1 LPSPLAMAGSGS
13 GPLGACASTEGS
25 VRSRDAS
32 SDVAAAYLQTV
43 AEGYGYALAWL
54 AQNGWLLANAPPE
67 TRWTA
72 NRLQAYIAD
81 LHTRVR
87 PATVHNRVLNLERA
101 LAVLAPYFDRAM
113 LRCAIRS
120 LDCTPDRAGKRM
132 RLQDSDRLV
141 ELGFK
146 LMADAEAGVHKNARK
161 NATVYRDGL
170 QIVLLALRSTR
181 KGNFSSMQIG
191 THLVWQRGAWWLI
204 FQGNETKTH
213 QPLELPFPEQLVPAL
228 TRYLDHYR
236 PLLAGDRYRGDR
248 LWISYLFQPQAAHS
262 FQLQVVDRTRVA
274 FGQPINPHLFRD
286 CLATS
291 IAIHDPDNVRM
302 AAALLG
308 HRSFATTERHYN
320 LARTL
325 QAARSYQ
332 HVISVARKA
341 NRRGRG
347 PR

>member
-1 LPSPLAMAGSGS
+1 VDTLP
-13 GPLGACASTEGS
+13 E
-25 VRSRDAS
+25 V
-32 SDVAAAYLQTV
+32 
-43 AEGYGYALAWL
+43 
-54 AQNGWLLANAPPE
+54 
-67 TRWTA
+67 RWTA
-72 NRLQAYIAD
+72 DRLRAYVADLQA
-81 LHTRVR
+81 RVK
-87 PATVHNRVLNLERA
+87 PATVQNRVLALERA
-101 LAVLAPYFDRAM
+101 LAVLAPHSDRSL
-113 LRCAIRS
+113 LRRTIRS
-120 LDCTPDRAGKRM
+120 LDHTPDRARKRV

-146 LMADAEAGVHKNARK
+146 LMADAEARVHKNARK
-161 NATVYRDGL
+161 NAAVYRDGL
-170 QIVLLALRSTR
+170 QIALLASRSIR
-181 KGNFSSMQIG
+181 RGNFSNMEFG
-191 THLVWQRGAWWLI
+191 THLVRQRGAWWLI

-213 QPLELPFPEQLVPAL
+213 QPLELPFPELLVPAL

-236 PLLAGDRYRGDR
+236 PLLAGDRYHGDR
-248 LWISYLFQPQAAHS
+248 LWISYLSQPQAAHS
-262 FQLQVVDRTRVA
+262 IHLQVVARTRAA
-274 FGQPINPHLFRD
+274 FGRPINPHLFRD

-332 HVISVARKA
+332 HVISAARKA
-341 NRRGRG
+341 KRRGRG

>member
-1 LPSPLAMAGSGS
+1 M
-13 GPLGACASTEGS
+13 
-25 VRSRDAS
+25 
-32 SDVAAAYLQTV
+32 

-54 AQNGWLLANAPPE
+54 AQHGSLIADTPPE
-67 TRWTA
+67 ARWTA
-72 NRLQAYIAD
+72 DTVQAYIAN
-81 LHTRVR
+81 LQARVR

-101 LAVLAPYFDRAM
+101 LAVLAPHSDRSM
-113 LRCAIRS
+113 LRRAIRS
-120 LDCTPDRAGKRM
+120 LDCTPDRAGKRV

-161 NATVYRDGL
+161 NAAVYRDGL
-170 QIVLLALRSTR
+170 QIALLALRSTR
-181 KGNFSSMQIG
+181 KGNFSSIQIG
-191 THLVWQRGAWWLI
+191 THLVWQQGAWWLI

-213 QPLELPFPEQLVPAL
+213 QPIELPFPEQLVPAL

-236 PLLAGDRYRGDR
+236 PLLAGNRYRGDR
-248 LWISYLFQPQAAHS
+248 LWISYWFKPQAAHS
-262 FQLQVVDRTRVA
+262 IQLQVVDRTRAA
-274 FGQPINPHLFRD
+274 FGRSINPHLFRD

-291 IAIHDPDNVRM
+291 IAIHDPENVRM

-332 HVISVARKA
+332 HVISAARTAKK
-341 NRRGRG
+341 RGRG
-347 PR
+347 RR